1 VTLSGLFLARGL
13 VIGLA
18 VIDLLFGAWFTGS
31 LISDRPTNPV
41 GLFVVPF
48 EQHGGVSFISASD
61 LWLHRSLWIGAF
73 VLVGVYNLIEFAIKR
88 RRLRTQR

>member
-1 VTLSGLFLARGL
+1 MLSGLLVARGL

-18 VIDLLFGAWFTGS
+18 VFDLIFGAWLTGS

-41 GLFVVPF
+41 GPFVVPF
-48 EQHGGVSFISASD
+48 EQHGGVSFISTSD
-61 LWLHRSLWIGAF
+61 LWLHRSLLVGGL

-88 RRLRTQR
+88 RRLRTQ